1 MTNLLGFIVFNYR
14 DHVFVIINQA
24 FCFGN
29 YTISHLKLV
38 CCKIKQHIIV
48 LLTSYMFFHELLVKE
63 LKNVCYYR
71 KAYMDYIV
79 QLNNYHQLHKSPS

>member
-1 MTNLLGFIVFNYR
+1 MTNVLGFIVFNYR
-14 DHVFVIINQA
+14 DYVFVIINQA

-48 LLTSYMFFHELLVKE
+48 LLTSYMFFHELLFKE
-63 LKNVCYYR
+63 SKNVCYYR

-79 QLNNYHQLHKSPS
+79 Q